1 VPRAAGPESHRFDGA
16 AAQWGNSADRAPAM
30 RHLLLPLA
38 LLCTAAPAAA
48 QQDPPRWTF
57 GLIAADR
64 DAPYTGLDEDL
75 LVVPLVRF
83 EGERFYLRGLRAG
96 WRLVDT
102 SSYELALIGQA
113 RFDGYDAKDS
123 PFLVGMADRR
133 ASFDLGIASTW
144 TSKKLGA
151 LELSAVADALD
162 RSGGGELAASWN
174 LLFRAGGWTVVP
186 GTSLRWQS
194 EDLVDY
200 YYGVRA
206 IEGVVGRPPYAGE
219 AALTPDVS
227 VLATLP
233 FAKRWTFFVR
243 ASHAWLPSE
252 ITDSPIVD
260 DDRSTAVFLG
270 LGYSPD

>member
-1 VPRAAGPESHRFDGA
+1 MEAPRPKAVP
-16 AAQWGNSADRAPAM
+16 M
-30 RHLLLPLA
+30 RTLLLPLA
-38 LLCTAAPAAA
+38 LLCAALPVQA
-48 QQDPPRWTF
+48 QEGPPRWTF
-57 GLIAADR
+57 GVIAADR

-102 SSYELALIGQA
+102 PGYELAVIGQA
-113 RFDGYDAKDS
+113 RFDGYDAEDS
-123 PFLVGMADRR
+123 PFLAGMSDRR
-133 ASFDLGIASTW
+133 ASLDLGLASTW

-151 LELSAVADALD
+151 LELSGVVDALD
-162 RSGGGELAASWN
+162 RSGGAELAASWN

-186 GTSLRWQS
+186 GASLRWQS
-194 EDLVDY
+194 EDMVDY

-206 IEGVVGRPPYAGE
+206 IEGIVGRPPYYGE

-252 ITDSPIVD
+252 ISDSPIVD
-260 DDRSTAVFLG
+260 DESSTALFVG

>member
-1 VPRAAGPESHRFDGA
+1 MGHLRSR
-16 AAQWGNSADRAPAM
+16 PASM
-30 RHLLLPLA
+30 RTLLLPLA
-38 LLCTAAPAAA
+38 LLCAAAPAAA
-48 QQDPPRWTF
+48 QEPPPRWTF
-57 GLIAADR
+57 GVIAADR

-102 SSYELALIGQA
+102 PTYELAVIGQA
-113 RFDGYDAKDS
+113 RFDGYDVQDS
-123 PFLVGMADRR
+123 PFLAGMSDRR
-133 ASFDLGIASTW
+133 ASLDLGLASTW

-151 LELSAVADALD
+151 LELSAAVDALD
-162 RSGGGELAASWN
+162 RSGGGELAAAWN

-186 GTSLRWQS
+186 GASLRWQS
-194 EDLVDY
+194 GDLVDY

-206 IEGVVGRPPYAGE
+206 GEALPGRPAYTGE
-219 AALTPDVS
+219 SALTPDVS
-227 VLATLP
+227 VLATRP
-233 FAKRWTFFVR
+233 FAQRWTVFVR

-252 ITDSPIVD
+252 ISDSPIVD
-260 DDRSTAVFLG
+260 TDSSTALFIG